1 MNDLMTFEKAAR
13 IITAVAY
20 RDWEIHI
27 HRPRG
32 SYDDPMMILRFDFAW
47 QAPNAVAPQYELA
60 EDIDMHSTGHYIS
73 AYMDETQI
81 LRRVFHAIRI
91 AEDHEAREFF
101 RYHDKQIFDP
111 HKPNTL

>member
-1 MNDLMTFEKAAR
+1 MNDLMTFDMAAR
-13 IITAVAY
+13 IITAIQY
-20 RDWEIHI
+20 RDWNIRI

-32 SYDDPMMILRFDFAW
+32 GFEDMHAILRFDFDW
-47 QAPNAVAPQYELA
+47 QAPDATAPQYELA
-60 EDIDMHSTGHYIS
+60 QDIDMHSTGHFIS

-91 AEDHEAREFF
+91 AEDHETREFF
-101 RYHDKQIFDP
+101 RYRDVQVFDP